1 MVVTPNRQLLEFSS
15 FFEAVAESI
24 SENERGPRPPPEV
37 PVALNAPSLLDS
49 MRILLAEELRAHTN
63 SVESKLELNASALL
77 QLESERKWRTI
88 AEEQVASL
96 ESKLELNANALSQ
109 LESERNLRAL
119 AEEQV
124 ASLESKLELN
134 ATALTQLESERIW
147 QALAEE
153 QVASLEG
160 KLELNANALSQ
171 LESERNGRALAE
183 EQVAS
188 LESKLELNEN
198 ALLQFE
204 SERSF
209 RALAEEQVA
218 SLESKLELS
227 ENALLQF
234 ESERNGRALAEE
246 QVAILEGKLE
256 LNENARLT
264 VEIELREQAETLALL
279 RSQLSY
285 INEQTQQV
293 EHAHSQLKSE
303 FEQLAVQCQRQQAD
317 IDVSRRELDEA
328 SCTNDELESKVN
340 TLNARLTQA
349 SSAQGLHESEMD
361 SMRVEFDRKLI
372 ENESELKRLLL
383 AADELLRDERLRYSD
398 LLAQLSGALSAEQ
411 AVTAVLK
418 DDVLRLQAA
427 AEVQATLE
435 GQAQAQAQAE
445 IASAAQAER
454 VRLQTPSDAKKRA
467 PAAFLEAF
475 SSAQPAVIANVE
487 QAPLARL
494 STAEIE
500 REKHRLAV
508 LSLGTEVAPA
518 KLYFQ
523 LLPWQS
529 LKTARIS
536 VAANDTGG
544 SVSTLAAFAVAT
556 ATQQAIDASRTGLS
570 FEQAQV
576 NS

>member
-49 MRILLAEELRAHTN
+49 MRTLLAEELRAHTN
-63 SVESKLELNASALL
+63 SLESKLELNANAL
-77 QLESERKWRTI
+77 QLESERNGRALAEEQVASLKSKLELNANALSQLESERNWQAI

-109 LESERNLRAL
+109 LESERNGR
-119 AEEQV
+119 V
-124 ASLESKLELN
+124 
-134 ATALTQLESERIW
+134 
-147 QALAEE
+147 LAEE

-160 KLELNANALSQ
+160 KLERNANALSQ

-188 LESKLELNEN
+188 LE
-198 ALLQFE
+198 
-204 SERSF
+204 
-209 RALAEEQVA
+209 
-218 SLESKLELS
+218 
-227 ENALLQF
+227 
-234 ESERNGRALAEE
+234 
-246 QVAILEGKLE
+246 GKLE
-256 LNENARLT
+256 LNENARHT
-264 VEIELREQAETLALL
+264 VEIELREHAESLALL
-279 RSQLSY
+279 RSQLSHLS
-285 INEQTQQV
+285 EHTQQV
-293 EHAHSQLKSE
+293 EYAHSKLKSE
-303 FEQLAVQCQRQQAD
+303 YEQLAVQCQRQQAD
-317 IDVSRRELDEA
+317 IDASRRALDEA
-328 SCTNDELESKVN
+328 LCTKDELESKVN

-349 SSAQGLHESEMD
+349 SEALGLYEKNMD
-361 SMRVEFDRKLI
+361 SLRVEFSEKLQK
-372 ENESELKRLLL
+372 NESELKRLLL
-383 AADELLRDERLRYSD
+383 AADELLRDERLHYRD
-398 LLAQLSGALSAEQ
+398 HLAELSGALSAEQ

-427 AEVQATLE
+427 AEVQAALE

-445 IASAAQAER
+445 IANAAQAQAEIANAAQAER
-454 VRLQTPSDAKKRA
+454 VRLQTLSEAQEQTPAKKRA
-467 PAAFLEAF
+467 PAAAFLEAF
-475 SSAQPAVIANVE
+475 SSAPPVVIANAE
-487 QAPLARL
+487 QAPQAPQARL
-494 STAEIE
+494 SAAEIE

-523 LLPWQS
+523 LLPWRS
-529 LKTARIS
+529 LKTVRIS
-536 VAANDTGG
+536 VAANDSGG

-576 NS
+576 KS